1 MAVLLLPLGC
11 VVRSRAMPLAG
22 GAHTYGVCSPV
33 PESSLPGVVL
43 LWLVGYFILAEDAN
57 ARVRSPG
64 IGGIGYERQVWLI
77 ATAEAVP
84 RCGSLLEGI

>member
-1 MAVLLLPLGC
+1 MAVLLLPLDC
-11 VVRSRAMPLAG
+11 VVRSRAMPLAS

-33 PESSLPGVVL
+33 PRTSSPGVVL

-57 ARVRSPG
+57 ARVRCPG
-64 IGGIGYERQVWLI
+64 IGGIGYERQI

-84 RCGSLLEGI
+84 GRGSLLEGI